1 MTTAKDKGA
10 PVDESRGTSG
20 DAPNTGHS
28 LTRSAQVLYGV
39 GDLGFAVCGS
49 VLGILFAIFL
59 TDVVGLRPG
68 LAALAIFAGRSW
80 DYVNDPIIGYL
91 SDRTRSRW
99 GRRRPF
105 LLFGCVP
112 FGLTFAAL
120 WFRPP
125 ITHEVGLVLYYAVAY
140 MLYDACATIVYMP
153 YYALTPELTPDY
165 DERTTLTS
173 YRMAFSIVGG
183 LIAFTVPL
191 AIIGPMRPENAGRV
205 LAVGIGIGLVA
216 ALGILIT
223 FLGTRER
230 PEMQTM
236 AQPSLRDSLRAALGN
251 RPFLFA
257 MGIFLFTWAALDVI
271 QGMLLFFLRYR
282 LRMEQQGDL
291 IAGTIFVTALLV
303 LPLWDRASRRWDKR
317 LAYIAGMILLS
328 AVVLILIV
336 VDPSWGLG
344 IFLALAA
351 LAGVGVSAMHVLP
364 WAIIPDAVEWDEL
377 QTGQRHEGTFYSLVL
392 LLHKVAA
399 SVALPLTLLVLEW
412 SGYVSNAEVQSPS
425 AVRAIQVLTGP
436 APAVLLCIGIVF
448 AALYPLG
455 RERHAQVRAELAARH
470 AVSPGAE

>member
-1 MTTAKDKGA
+1 MATAKDEGA
-10 PVDESRGTSG
+10 PSDMG
-20 DAPNTGHS
+20 DNISDNAPAAERS

-49 VLGILFAIFL
+49 MLGILFAIFL

-125 ITHEVGLVLYYAVAY
+125 IAHEVGLAVYYAVVY
-140 MLYDACATIVYMP
+140 VLYDACATIVYMP

-173 YRMAFSIVGG
+173 YRMAFSILGG

-191 AIIGPMRPENAGRV
+191 AVIGPMRPENAGRV
-205 LAVGIGIGLVA
+205 LAVGVAIGLVA

-230 PEMQTM
+230 PEMQTLV
-236 AQPSLRDSLRAALGN
+236 QPGLRDSLRAALGN

-271 QGMLLFFLRYR
+271 QSMLLFFLRYR
-282 LRMEQQGDL
+282 LHMEQQSDI
-291 IAGTIFVTALLV
+291 IAGTIFVTALFV
-303 LPLWDRASRRWDKR
+303 LPLWEGASRRWDKR

-328 AVVLILIV
+328 AVVLILIF
-336 VDPSWGLG
+336 VDPGWGLG
-344 IFLALAA
+344 IILALAA

-399 SVALPLTLLVLEW
+399 SLALPLTLLVLEW

-425 AVRAIQVLTGP
+425 AVRAIQILTGP

-448 AALYPLG
+448 ATLYPLG

-470 AVSPGAE
+470 AASK

>member
-1 MTTAKDKGA
+1 MNAAKGVGTLTS
-10 PVDESRGTSG
+10 VDTRTSHDERSLSR
-20 DAPNTGHS
+20 ANK
-28 LTRSAQVLYGV
+28 VLYGV
-39 GDLGFAVCGS
+39 GDFGFSTCNS

-59 TDVVGLRPG
+59 TDVVGLRPS
-68 LAALAIFAGRSW
+68 LAALAIFLGRSW

-91 SDRTRSRW
+91 SDRARSRW

-105 LLFGCVP
+105 LLFGCAP

-125 ITHEVGLVLYYAVAY
+125 IAHDISLAIYYAVIY
-140 MLYDACATIVYMP
+140 VLYDACATLVYMP

-165 DERTTLTS
+165 DERTALTS
-173 YRMAFSIVGG
+173 YRMAFSILGG
-183 LIAFTVPL
+183 LIAFTAPL
-191 AIIGPMRPENAGRV
+191 AVIGSMRPENAGRV
-205 LAVGIGIGLVA
+205 LAVGAAIGMVA

-230 PEMQTM
+230 PELQTL
-236 AQPSLRDSLRAALGN
+236 AQPSLRDSLHAALGN

-257 MGIFLFTWAALDVI
+257 MGIFLFTWAALEII
-271 QGMLLFFLRYR
+271 QSMLLFFLKYR
-282 LRMEQQGDL
+282 LRMERQSDL

-303 LPLWDRASRRWDKR
+303 LPLWEKASRRWDKR
-317 LAYIAGMILLS
+317 MAYIAGMGFLS
-328 AVVLILIV
+328 AVVLLLIL

-344 IFLALAA
+344 IILTLAA

-392 LLHKVAA
+392 LLRKVAT
-399 SVALPLTLLVLEW
+399 SVALPLTLLFLEW

-425 AVRAIQVLTGP
+425 AVRAIQVLIGP
-436 APAVLLCIGIVF
+436 APAILLCIGIVF

-455 RERHAQVRAELAARH
+455 RERHAQVRAELAARR
-470 AVSPGAE
+470 ADSLAAE